1 MSALAFQTARKAQYL
16 VMQVALPGRPKAN
29 AGVLLLDPANDSL
42 HVKLRSD
49 WTELAGAEDIEV
61 LEQLQADLESRSREL
76 GAEALLRELE
86 DSLSHSVLVSER
98 ASVAVGD
105 FEKALA
111 RLYARH
117 VEGEA
122 ATPVREIRSGT
133 HLPLYSLRAA
143 AGSFGEDMEAEA
155 EGWVRAPEGMAPGTG
170 VFVAQVVGRSM
181 EPLIPEGSLCVFRH
195 DVVGTRQGKLLL
207 IQRKGAS
214 DAGGEFTVKRYTSVK
229 SQTEEGWRHERIR
242 LEPLNPDYEAWDL
255 VPSDFEDGPYRVCGE
270 FLRVVPFEEQ

>member
-16 VMQVALPGRPKAN
+16 VVQVALPGRPKAN
-29 AGVLLLDPANDSL
+29 AGVLLLDPTNDRL
-42 HVKLRSD
+42 HVRLR
-49 WTELAGAEDIEV
+49 TEWAGLADPEDFEV
-61 LEQLQADLESRSREL
+61 LEQLQADLESRGREV
-76 GAEALLRELE
+76 GGEALLRELE
-86 DSLSHSVLVSER
+86 DLLSHSVLVSER
-98 ASVAVGD
+98 ESIAVGD
-105 FEKALA
+105 FDKALA

-122 ATPVREIRSGT
+122 GAQVREIRGGT

-155 EGWVRAPEGMAPGTG
+155 EGWVRAPAGMAPGRG
-170 VFVAQVVGRSM
+170 IFVAQVVGRSM

-242 LEPLNPDYEAWDL
+242 LEPLNPDCEAWDL